1 MVDLARLDRN
11 DLPLRQNASGQRTA
25 VDAAGVQPDGMLQNQ
40 RFAPN
45 PGTEPRVTDT
55 PHTAADMPLPGGDF
69 RMFVTRLSFQGLLSL
84 GLLENPVTGTKQKN
98 LPQAKL
104 IYDDLVMLQE
114 KTVGNL
120 EDDEQAHLDKVV
132 GDLRAMLEKLS

>member
-1 MVDLARLDRN
+1 M
-11 DLPLRQNASGQRTA
+11 T
-25 VDAAGVQPDGMLQNQ
+25 DA
-40 RFAPN
+40 
-45 PGTEPRVTDT
+45 PR
-55 PHTAADMPLPGGDF
+55 TAADMPLPGGDF
-69 RMFVTRLSFQGLLSL
+69 RMFVTRLSFQGMLSL

-104 IYDDLVMLQE
+104 VYEDLVMLQE

-120 EDDEQAHLDKVV
+120 EPDEQAHLDKVV